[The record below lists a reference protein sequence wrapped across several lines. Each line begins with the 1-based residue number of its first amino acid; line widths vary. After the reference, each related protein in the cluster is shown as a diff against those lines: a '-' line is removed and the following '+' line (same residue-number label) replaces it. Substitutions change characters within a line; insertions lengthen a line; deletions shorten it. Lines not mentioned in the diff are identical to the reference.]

1 MIATVDKNLC
11 IGCQLCVADC
21 PEVFAVDTD
30 NFAKVIVPAVPPQ
43 NQEQCRFAA
52 KECPVNAI
60 NISE

>member
-21 PEVFAVDTD
+21 PSVFAIDDD
-30 NFAKVIVPAVPPQ
+30 NFAKVIVPAVLPEH
-43 NQEQCRFAA
+43 QEQCRFAA

-60 NISE
+60 TISE